1 MLKSFKITILT
12 IIALIFEYLA
22 HDLEWSDT
30 WVFALNFLVI
40 ILLSKLLEL
49 AAKDVSLRVG
59 RMSGSLLNVTFGNNV
74 VELILSAIAFMD
86 GQIRVVQASLLGS
99 ILSNLLLVLGMCIV
113 SRGRRI
119 FHEEEFNQTAESI
132 IALACIGLI
141 SPTALNF
148 FVRNSNTNSKELSSL
163 SHGTV
168 IVLLIIYF
176 LYLYFQVSVIISTT
190 RSILFLLA
198 VVFIVVI
205 FSSKCLIGSI
215 DGVVQSSGLSRTFV
229 GFVLLPIVGNAA
241 EIMTVVTTTINNR
254 TGLSININ
262 DDAYGNSVQ
271 RILFVTATPFFA
283 VLGWIIINEMTLH
296 FQSLEAAVF
305 VIAFLMANYL
315 IQKYNLQKF
324 KEKFWSSI

>member
-1 MLKSFKITILT
+1 
-12 IIALIFEYLA
+12 
-22 HDLEWSDT
+22 
-30 WVFALNFLVI
+30 
-40 ILLSKLLEL
+40 
-49 AAKDVSLRVG
+49 
-59 RMSGSLLNVTFGNNV
+59 
-74 VELILSAIAFMD
+74 MD

-119 FHEEEFNQTAESI
+119 FHEEELNQTAESI

-148 FVRNSNTNSKELSSL
+148 FVRNNNTNSKELSSL

-176 LYLYFQVSVIISTT
+176 LYLYFQLKSHPHPYHEEGDQPKSSLIISI
-190 RSILFLLA
+190 SLLA

-241 EIMTVVTTTINNR
+241 EIMTVVTTIINNR

-262 DDAYGNSVQ
+262 DDGNSVQ
-271 RILFVTATPFFA
+271 IILFVTATPFFA

>member
-1 MLKSFKITILT
+1 M
-12 IIALIFEYLA
+12 A

-176 LYLYFQVSVIISTT
+176 LYLYFQLKSHPHPYHEEGEQPKSSPIISI
-190 RSILFLLA
+190 SLLA

-215 DGVVQSSGLSRTFV
+215 DGVVQSLGLSRTFV

-271 RILFVTATPFFA
+271 IILFVTATPFFA

>member
-1 MLKSFKITILT
+1 MLIVLSLP
-12 IIALIFEYLA
+12 L
-22 HDLEWSDT
+22 
-30 WVFALNFLVI
+30 FLQ
-40 ILLSKLLEL
+40 
-49 AAKDVSLRVG
+49 
-59 RMSGSLLNVTFGNNV
+59 MSGSLLNVTFGNNV

-190 RSILFLLA
+190 RSILLYR
-198 VVFIVVI
+198 II
-205 FSSKCLIGSI
+205 FSTTHVISN
-215 DGVVQSSGLSRTFV
+215 F
-229 GFVLLPIVGNAA
+229 
-241 EIMTVVTTTINNR
+241 VTTI
-254 TGLSININ
+254 
-262 DDAYGNSVQ
+262 
-271 RILFVTATPFFA
+271 
-283 VLGWIIINEMTLH
+283 
-296 FQSLEAAVF
+296 
-305 VIAFLMANYL
+305 
-315 IQKYNLQKF
+315 
-324 KEKFWSSI
+324 WS